1 VNKLLIRLLQAFD
14 KTRPLQPQN
23 QAVVLFPGRLRN
35 LHFINFY
42 LSTINSGFS
51 LNFQV
56 MAFSQV
62 QTVLSTVWNSMR

>member
-1 VNKLLIRLLQAFD
+1 MNKFELQAFD
-14 KTRPLQPQN
+14 KTRRLQPQN
-23 QAVVLFPGRLRN
+23 QAVVLFPGAELRN

-42 LSTINSGFS
+42 LSTINSGLS
-51 LNFQV
+51 LHFQV